1 MERLTIQQILENS
14 NFVVKKNDLEYCLMN
29 CLGKDRVFLHTQ
41 KKYLLTAKEQYKLNG
56 YIDKLKKSVPLA
68 YILGSQPF
76 YKYQFIVT
84 PHVLIPRPETEILV
98 EEAINIGE
106 KIYQEKQSV
115 KILDLGAGS
124 GCIGLSIAAEKPEW
138 FICLSDFKKEITD
151 VINENKI
158 KLNLKNC
165 VITVVDWLRAFS
177 QDSFDIIVTNPPY
190 IDKSSTE
197 IEEAVKIFEPN
208 DALYADESGLSFIKR
223 IIISSK
229 KSLKNNGYLFIEN
242 GYDQSREIE
251 NFLVK
256 NDFKDI
262 KLSGSK
268 LFSTMDILENS
279 SLNYETPLLFIGAQQ
294 DVCVV

>member
-1 MERLTIQQILENS
+1 MERLTIQQILDNS

-41 KKYLLTAKEQYKLNG
+41 QKYLLTAKEQYKLNG

-84 PHVLIPRPETEILV
+84 PQVLIPRPETEILV

-138 FICLSDFKKEITD
+138 FICLSDFKKEITN
-151 VINENKI
+151 VIYENKI

-165 VITVVDWLRAFS
+165 VITVVDWLSAFS

-190 IDKSSTE
+190 IDKSSIK

-208 DALYADESGLSFIKR
+208 VALYADESGLSFIKR

-242 GYDQSREIE
+242 GYDQSQEIK
-251 NFLVK
+251 NLLVK

-262 KLSGSK
+262 
-268 LFSTMDILENS
+268 EV
-279 SLNYETPLLFIGAQQ
+279 LLDYNGICRFTKCRHTDG
-294 DVCVV
+294 

>member
-262 KLSGSK
+262 
-268 LFSTMDILENS
+268 EV
-279 SLNYETPLLFIGAQQ
+279 LLDYNNISRFTKCRYIDG
-294 DVCVV
+294 

>member
-1 MERLTIQQILENS
+1 MERLTIQQILDNS
-14 NFVVKKNDLEYCLMN
+14 NFIVKKNDLEYCLMN

-41 KKYLLTAKEQYKLNG
+41 QKYLLTAKEQYKLNG

-84 PHVLIPRPETEILV
+84 PQVLIPRPETEILV

-138 FICLSDFKKEITD
+138 FICLSDFKKEITN
-151 VINENKI
+151 VIYENKI

-165 VITVVDWLRAFS
+165 VITVVDWLSAFS

-190 IDKSSTE
+190 IDKSSIK

-208 DALYADESGLSFIKR
+208 VALYADESGLSFIKR

-242 GYDQSREIE
+242 GYDQSQEIK
-251 NFLVK
+251 NLLVK

-262 KLSGSK
+262 
-268 LFSTMDILENS
+268 EV
-279 SLNYETPLLFIGAQQ
+279 LLDYNGICTFTKCRHTDG
-294 DVCVV
+294 